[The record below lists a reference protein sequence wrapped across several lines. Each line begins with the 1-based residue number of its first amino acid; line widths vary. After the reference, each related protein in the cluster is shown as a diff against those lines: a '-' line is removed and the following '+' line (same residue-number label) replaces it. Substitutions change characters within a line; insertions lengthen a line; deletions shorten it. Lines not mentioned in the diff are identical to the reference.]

1 MIVTCASCLT
11 KFNLDDSRISPKG
24 VKVRCSRCQ
33 HVFLV
38 VLPPDSKEEVI
49 EDFESFAKYHED
61 LIETGPTTEKK
72 EKVAPPPPLRSAPK
86 VEKKGLDLEEEKIE
100 IPPLPRGPKGPE
112 KPPAS
117 EEEEPIVFADEKR
130 TPDVELEETR
140 PPAARRE
147 RVIPRPPPPPLES
160 LEEEEPE
167 RRPARSKGVARREK
181 RGTSLIFALVVV
193 IAVLIFGVFYL
204 WTELGSG
211 GRLAPYVQS
220 PLKKVTAFWNQIWGT
235 EREGLIVGDLSGY
248 EEKVGE
254 VSLTVI
260 EGKVINQSKFTKGH
274 VKVRVVIFDQNKAKV
289 AEKETLC
296 GRSAG
301 RGTWKN
307 LPPDFLKGTLLF
319 EPQSEAEK
327 VVPTGKAIPFTV
339 VFKDLPSDAKFT
351 VEIVEAP
358 NT

>member
-11 KFNLDDSRISPKG
+11 KFNLDDARISPKG

-61 LIETGPTTEKK
+61 LIETGPATEKK
-72 EKVAPPPPLRSAPK
+72 EKAAPPPPLRSPK
-86 VEKKGLDLEEEKIE
+86 MEKERVDLEEEKIE
-100 IPPLPRGPKGPE
+100 IPPVAKGPE
-112 KPPAS
+112 KPSAF
-117 EEEEPIVFADEKR
+117 EEEEPIVFADEKKP
-130 TPDVELEETR
+130 PDVEQEETG

-147 RVIPRPPPPPLES
+147 RVIPRPPPPPREPV
-160 LEEEEPE
+160 EEEEPE
-167 RRPARSKGVARREK
+167 RRPVRSKGVARRER

-193 IAVLIFGVFYL
+193 IAVLIFGGFYL

-220 PLKKVTAFWNQIWGT
+220 PLKKVTALWNQIWGT

-260 EGKVINQSKFTKGH
+260 EGKVINQSKFTKRH

-307 LPPDFLKGTLLF
+307 LPPDFVKGNLLF

-327 VVPTGKAIPFTV
+327 VVAPGKAIPFTV

-351 VEIVEAP
+351 VEILEAP
-358 NT
+358 NI